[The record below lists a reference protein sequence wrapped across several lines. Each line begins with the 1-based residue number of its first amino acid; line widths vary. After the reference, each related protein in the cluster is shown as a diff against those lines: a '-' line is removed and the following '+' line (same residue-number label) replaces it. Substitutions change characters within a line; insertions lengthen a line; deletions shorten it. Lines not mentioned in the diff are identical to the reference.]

1 MASQT
6 DGKSYFILDDGT
18 TDGLND
24 AFTESLTY
32 QPSISMGNLV
42 VELFQATYVKNK
54 SSSNSLSTFISERF
68 SIDETIGRQLT
79 LRIEYGPS
87 SNISSSYLTAANG
100 SIYNNM
106 TYDNNS
112 NVAFIVLAEA
122 QVSYQESKCSRS
134 ML

>member
-6 DGKSYFILDDGT
+6 DGKSYFILDNGN

-54 SSSNSLSTFISERF
+54 SSSSSLSTFISERF
-68 SIDETIGRQLT
+68 VIDATIGRQLT

-87 SNISSSYLTAANG
+87 SKISSSYLKAPNG

-106 TYDNNS
+106 TSDNSS
-112 NVAFIVLAEA
+112 NVAFIVLADA
-122 QVSYQESKCSRS
+122 QV
-134 ML
+134 